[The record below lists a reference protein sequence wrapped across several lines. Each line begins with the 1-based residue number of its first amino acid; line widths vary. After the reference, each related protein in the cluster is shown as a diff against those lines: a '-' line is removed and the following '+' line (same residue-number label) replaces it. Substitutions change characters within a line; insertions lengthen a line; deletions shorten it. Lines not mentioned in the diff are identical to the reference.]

1 MWARRQTA
9 VRLAAVSG
17 TKAIMPSLRFHIVLS
32 GDGAGAVTFRAEGE
46 STLIRSHVHPQKPG
60 AI

>member
-1 MWARRQTA
+1 M
-9 VRLAAVSG
+9 RLAAVSG